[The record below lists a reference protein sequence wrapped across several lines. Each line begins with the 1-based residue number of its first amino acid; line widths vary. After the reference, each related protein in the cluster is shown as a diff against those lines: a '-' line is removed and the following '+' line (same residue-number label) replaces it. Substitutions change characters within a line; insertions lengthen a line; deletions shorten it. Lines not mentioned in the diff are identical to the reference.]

1 MRFNND
7 YRGMSQ
13 EECKDAKLSELFDL
27 VVELQDTI
35 VFLSGNLAE
44 AVGLLDAAG
53 VAHIFD
59 RPNNDVTMGLLA
71 DLYALRVEVE
81 NQMEAL
87 G

>member
-1 MRFNND
+1 MKFNHD
-7 YRGMSQ
+7 YRAMSP
-13 EECKDAKLSELFDL
+13 EDCKDAKLSELFDL

-35 VFLSGNLAE
+35 VSLSADLAE

-53 VAHIFD
+53 VAHILS
-59 RPNNDVTMGLLA
+59 RPNNDAIMGTLA
-71 DLYALRVEVE
+71 DLYALRIEVE

>member
-13 EECKDAKLSELFDL
+13 EECKDAKLAELFDL

-35 VFLSGNLAE
+35 TSLSGNLADAVRALDGAGVVHQISSPNSE
-44 AVGLLDAAG
+44 AVL
-53 VAHIFD
+53 
-59 RPNNDVTMGLLA
+59 GLLA

-81 NQMEAL
+81 SQTESL
-87 G
+87 

>member
-1 MRFNND
+1 
-7 YRGMSQ
+7 MSQ
-13 EECKDAKLSELFDL
+13 KECKDAKLSELFDL

-35 VFLSGNLAE
+35 VSLSGNLAE

-53 VAHIFD
+53 VDHIFD